1 MRRLNRLLAALPL
14 LALVVVAFSYL
25 PAQAQTK
32 EMNSYPNGRLSQVEP
47 LTRSYSGTT
56 AHEVQDFL
64 NQKTEEEEQE
74 RAAREKQLRAFG
86 NYGNL
91 PEKVG
96 ESYFGRLYPKPP
108 YYQYER

>member
-1 MRRLNRLLAALPL
+1 MRPFNRIPLTDLSLILA
-14 LALVVVAFSYL
+14 VVVFSCVS
-25 PAQAQTK
+25 AQAQ
-32 EMNSYPNGRLSQVEP
+32 MNSYPNGRTSEVEP

-56 AHEVQDFL
+56 FHEVQDFL
-64 NQKTEEEEQE
+64 NQKAEEEEKE
-74 RAAREKQLRAFG
+74 RAAREKQRRAFG

>member
-1 MRRLNRLLAALPL
+1 MRPLNRLLPAFPLFAL
-14 LALVVVAFSYL
+14 AVVVPSL
-25 PAQAQTK
+25 PAQAQTI
-32 EMNSYPNGRLSQVEP
+32 EMNSYPNGRLSQGEP
-47 LTRSYSGTT
+47 LTLSYSGTT

-64 NQKTEEEEQE
+64 NQKAEEQEKE

-96 ESYFGRLYPKPP
+96 ESYFGRLNQKSP

>member
-1 MRRLNRLLAALPL
+1 MRPLNRLLPAFPLFAL
-14 LALVVVAFSYL
+14 AVVVPSL
-25 PAQAQTK
+25 PAQAQTI
-32 EMNSYPNGRLSQVEP
+32 EMNSYPNGRLSQGEP
-47 LTRSYSGTT
+47 LTLSYSGTT

-64 NQKTEEEEQE
+64 NQKAEEQEKE

-86 NYGNL
+86 NYGNP
-91 PEKVG
+91 PERVG

>member
-1 MRRLNRLLAALPL
+1 MRRLNRLLPALPL
-14 LALVVVAFSYL
+14 LALAVVVFSHL
-25 PAQAQTK
+25 SAQAQ
-32 EMNSYPNGRLSQVEP
+32 MNTYPNGRTSADVEP
-47 LTRSYSGTT
+47 LTKPYSGTT
-56 AHEVQDFL
+56 FHEVQDFL
-64 NQKTEEEEQE
+64 NQKAEEEEKE
-74 RAAREKQLRAFG
+74 RAARERQLRAFG